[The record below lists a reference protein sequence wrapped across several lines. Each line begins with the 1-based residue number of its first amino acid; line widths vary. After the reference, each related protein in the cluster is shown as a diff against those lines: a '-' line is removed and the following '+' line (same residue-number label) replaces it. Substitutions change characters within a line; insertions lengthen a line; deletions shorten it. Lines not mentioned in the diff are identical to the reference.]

1 MARYI
6 VKRIFMAVATLFI
19 ITFLLF
25 LLVRI
30 MPGNPFPSER
40 MSDEAIAKK
49 REEMGL
55 DDPIMV
61 QFGNYMKE
69 VVTTGSFG
77 KGSSLY
83 NGAPISSVL
92 PTAMSNSFRIGTVAI
107 LFGVAMGL
115 ILGIAAA
122 LNRGHFWDVFC
133 SVLSIVGVC
142 IPSYVFMIF
151 LQYFFAYKT
160 TIFPFYFNNRKFL
173 ISTIMP
179 ALSLSLFSMST
190 IARFT
195 RNEMV
200 EVMDSDYIL
209 MAESKGMY
217 GSKLVTRHVL
227 RNALIPIVTVIAPLI
242 VDLLTGA
249 LVVEKIYG
257 INGIG
262 KLMVDAITGEGID
275 YNYVLALGILY
286 SAMYIGIMLVLDIVY
301 CLLDP
306 RIRVAGDPRK
316 KQKGSGPE
324 GGMPAVETASP
335 QQVMEQ
341 AAAGGK
347 GVQL

>member
-1 MARYI
+1 MAKYI
-6 VKRIFMAVATLFI
+6 FKRIIMAIVTLFI

-25 LLVRI
+25 MLVRI

-40 MSDEAIAKK
+40 MSAEAIEKK
-49 REEMGL
+49 RAEMGL
-55 DDPIMV
+55 DKPILV
-61 QFGNYMKE
+61 QFGDYIANI
-69 VVTTGSFG
+69 VSTGSFG

-83 NGAPISSVL
+83 NGAPIATVL
-92 PTAMSNSFRIGTVAI
+92 PKAMGNSFKIGGIAI
-107 LFGVAMGL
+107 CFGVFIGL
-115 ILGIAAA
+115 VLGIAAA
-122 LNRGHFWDVFC
+122 LNRGKFWDVFC
-133 SVLSIVGVC
+133 TVLSIIGVC

-151 LQYFFAYKT
+151 LQYFFAYKLPV
-160 TIFPFYFNNRKFL
+160 FPFYFNNRQFFV
-173 ISTIMP
+173 SSIMP

-190 IARFT
+190 VARFT

-200 EVMDSDYIL
+200 EVMDSDYVL
-209 MAESKGMY
+209 LAESKGMY
-217 GSKLVTRHVL
+217 GTKLVTRHIL

-286 SAMYIGIMLVLDIVY
+286 STLYIGIMLLLDIVY

-306 RIRVAGDPRK
+306 RIRVTEK
-316 KQKGSGPE
+316 KGKRRREAEKKEAP
-324 GGMPAVETASP
+324 
-335 QQVMEQ
+335 
-341 AAAGGK
+341 AAA
-347 GVQL
+347 